1 MEIVKIPR
9 MKKQEYD
16 RVIKENHVCR
26 IAFHGS
32 EYPYIAPFMYV
43 FDGRYIHFLSTKY
56 GKKIDLFHSEP
67 AVAVEME
74 RYAPDLSAYTFV
86 TLQGR
91 REEVAD
97 QKTKRT
103 IKESFATMIK
113 ERALSANIMAALG
126 HDPKD
131 PPDALVREDRTMVW
145 RLTNVR
151 EIVALKNP

>member
-16 RVIKENHVCR
+16 RVIEENHVCR
-26 IAFHGS
+26 IAFLGP

-43 FDGRYIHFLSTKY
+43 FDGRYIYFLSTKY
-56 GKKIDLFHSEP
+56 GKKIDLFRSEP
-67 AVAVEME
+67 SVAVEIE
-74 RYAPDLSAYTFV
+74 RYAPDLSSYTFV

-91 REEVAD
+91 LEEVAD
-97 QKTKRT
+97 DEKKG
-103 IKESFATMIK
+103 IKESFAAMI
-113 ERALSANIMAALG
+113 RNRSLSANILAALG
-126 HDPKD
+126 HEPND
-131 PPDALVREDRTMVW
+131 PPEALVREDRTMVW